1 MKEYCLEGENDLFLN
16 DHKRA
21 ELGPTGRPAEP
32 RATSQVRDSM
42 TRCVHVSLLTL
53 ISFFRLF
60 PSCPIGT
67 KMNPRTLMSDLR

>member
-53 ISFFRLF
+53 IDPWSLSKTLSRTD
-60 PSCPIGT
+60 CPLYPATYSLGI
-67 KMNPRTLMSDLR
+67 